1 MKKGLITLT
10 LAILPAFGFANIN
23 LTTLIS
29 QNTFKTND
37 TCTIQYNANHN
48 KTAFCTC
55 YGNELHDNDRFN
67 PKRPAHIIFNQMCHL
82 SFPVAC
88 RMGCGTDNGCY
99 NDCIEATNDY
109 VSAGCDHC

>member
-10 LAILPAFGFANIN
+10 LAILPVFGFANTN
-23 LTTLIS
+23 LASLIS
-29 QNTFKTND
+29 QNPLNTND
-37 TCTIQYNANHN
+37 TCTIQYNANHD
-48 KTAFCTC
+48 KAQFCTC

-67 PKRPAHIIFNQMCHL
+67 PKRPAHQIFLQMCHL

-88 RMGCGTDNGCY
+88 RMGCGADNGCY
-99 NDCIEATNDY
+99 DDCIEATNDY